1 MKTTRGI
8 KRCGVAAFGLL
19 LVGLTGCQTWVGGMT
34 HDPTL
39 VLLLIVAVL
48 LMAGTVLEPVT
59 TLLVLVP
66 LMIPLVVGLGIDL
79 THFGLIVVVATCIGL
94 LLPPI
99 GFLIY
104 LTAAQAGC
112 GVMPLVR
119 ELVPFV
125 AALILLLLLMTFFP
139 QIVLFLPNLLVA

>member
-1 MKTTRGI
+1 
-8 KRCGVAAFGLL
+8 
-19 LVGLTGCQTWVGGMT
+19 
-34 HDPTL
+34 
-39 VLLLIVAVL
+39 VAVL
-48 LMAGTVLEPVT
+48 LLAGTVLEPVT

-66 LMIPLVVGLGIDL
+66 LMIPLVVSLGIDL

-119 ELVPFV
+119 ELMPFIV
-125 AALILLLLLMTFFP
+125 ALILLLLLMVFFP
-139 QIVLFLPNLLVA
+139 QLVLFLPNLVI